1 MPFRRSV
8 PAREWLAVLLP
19 PLFGAILL
27 VAGAVDAAA
36 ADAWLVFALAAGIGA
51 AGPLAYT
58 LQLKREQRLFLRRD
72 APRTRSRFWFVGW
85 LAGAAAIVVLGSVG
99 NSGRAAVY
107 AGLGGASLG
116 IWPGLLANFVR
127 LWREEWAPTRSH

>member
-1 MPFRRSV
+1 LQAPLTPQLPMPGSSLRSP
-8 PAREWLAVLLP
+8 PASAPQV
-19 PLFGAILL
+19 
-27 VAGAVDAAA
+27 
-36 ADAWLVFALAAGIGA
+36 
-51 AGPLAYT
+51 PLAYT
-58 LQLKREQRLFLRRD
+58 LQLKREQRLFLGRD

-85 LAGAAAIVVLGSVG
+85 LAGAAAIIVLGSVG